1 MVKAFIPTI
10 DPVVSEARYAFAAQL
25 LNIRGVGADIGEI
38 AADAAFLA
46 DFVTGYLDDDD
57 ELEVEVTFDD
67 GGDGDDT
74 QGILI

>member
-25 LNIRGVGADIGEI
+25 LNIRGVGADIGEV

-57 ELEVEVTFDD
+57 ELEVEITFDD
-67 GGDGDDT
+67 DDGDDA